1 MADNAAADWTLPVN
15 FYFLVEFQSKFNR
28 FQASFTEVSGLNMQ
42 LSTEEKPSDSGMW
55 IKMPGGVKYGTITL
69 KRPVPLES
77 DDTFTE
83 WVDECLQA
91 DKGKRMIP
99 YDMIVKLLGKDGN
112 PLVGWKCSHAYP
124 TQWNLDALNA
134 EKSGLATE
142 SVIISCN
149 RMDRIKI

>member
-1 MADNAAADWTLPVN
+1 
-15 FYFLVEFQSKFNR
+15 
-28 FQASFTEVSGLNMQ
+28 
-42 LSTEEKPSDSGMW
+42 
-55 IKMPGGVKYGTITL
+55 
-69 KRPVPLES
+69 
-77 DDTFTE
+77 
-83 WVDECLQA
+83 
-91 DKGKRMIP
+91 MIP